1 MGMSY
6 KKSCADFRGIYCIYL
21 ANYSYIADYM
31 KIIMETMNNELLG
44 WLGNWGLAEEGT
56 RWIARAGT
64 VIGMLLLAFVIDRV
78 CRKIVI
84 PGIRRLTAKTESVWD
99 DHLLSDDVLL
109 DACRLIFPITVYV
122 GVPLILQDYPAFMDF
137 VLKICLVYITI
148 VSVKLVCTFISSL
161 YAISNEHE
169 KLKNH
174 SLKGF
179 YQMMKLVAVCIGA
192 IIVISTLIDK
202 SPVAILTGLGAGTA
216 ILMLVF
222 QDTIKGL
229 VAGIQLMANDM
240 LRPGDWI
247 TMPKY
252 GADGDVIEV
261 TLTTV
266 KVRNW
271 DKTII
276 TVPPYALVND
286 SFQNWRGMFDIG
298 GRRVKRSINIDMN
311 TVRFCTP
318 EELEHYR
325 KQPWMEGFEAT
336 GVEEVNLYIFRHYLE
351 YYLRHHPKVSQDL
364 IMTVRQLQPTAQGM
378 PVELY
383 FFSADTAWLKYEHLQ
398 AEVFDHVLAMIHVF
412 GLKIFQSPAGT
423 DLQSLTDQY
432 EK

>member
-1 MGMSY
+1 MERISNIFTTWLEQMGLTS
-6 KKSCADFRGIYCIYL
+6 
-21 ANYSYIADYM
+21 
-31 KIIMETMNNELLG
+31 NNVELLV
-44 WLGNWGLAEEGT
+44 
-56 RWIARAGT
+56 RIAIIVGIIIFALI
-64 VIGMLLLAFVIDRV
+64 VDQI
-78 CRKIVI
+78 CRKLIV
-84 PGIRRLTAKTESVWD
+84 PVIRKITAKTESVID
-99 DHLLSDDVLL
+99 DLILSDDVLKNL
-109 DACRLIFPITVYV
+109 CSLVPAIIVYSALPYIIPGFSSTFIAKIF
-122 GVPLILQDYPAFMDF
+122 GA
-137 VLKICLVYITI
+137 YITI
-148 VSVKLVCTFISSL
+148 ICIRLALSLISSI
-161 YAISNEHE
+161 YSISSEHE

-179 YQMMKLVAVCIGA
+179 YQMIKLVVVCIGA

-202 SPVAILTGLGAGTA
+202 NPTAILTGLGAGTA

-252 GADGDVIEV
+252 GADGDVMEV

-276 TVPPYALVND
+276 TVPPYALIND

-311 TVRFCTP
+311 TVRFCTA
-318 EELEHYR
+318 EELER
-325 KQPWMEGFEAT
+325 FKQQPWMEGFEAT
-336 GVEEVNLYIFRHYLE
+336 GQEEVNLYIFRHYLE
-351 YYLRHHPKVSQDL
+351 YYLRHHPKVSQEM

-378 PVELY
+378 PIELY
-383 FFSADTAWLKYEHLQ
+383 FFSADTAWLNYEHLQ
-398 AEVFDHVLAMIHVF
+398 AEVFDHVLAIMHTF
-412 GLKIFQSPAGT
+412 DLKVFQSPTGM
-423 DLQSLTDQY
+423 DFQKLN
-432 EK
+432 